1 MIEMMQDLLRLDSPR
16 EMCRE
21 LGLYLG
27 MEQPVPLAALRRA
40 QQDDRFALHLV
51 MSRGSRDFVQL
62 HLDDPRNAQ
71 YAGEEVDDEPR
82 AEGEAERRE
91 FSNLELMGGMAGAL
105 VRWGRAGFRGLNE
118 TKAAARLEICHSCPH
133 LVEAPDK
140 FVYRVKLVK
149 RSDQRVC
156 NECGCVASA
165 KVRVATERCPIGLWG
180 PAA

>member
-16 EMCRE
+16 EMRRE

-27 MEQPVPLAALRRA
+27 TEQPVSLAVLRRA
-40 QQDDRFALHLV
+40 QRDDRFALHLV
-51 MSRGSRDFVQL
+51 MSRGSRDLVQL

-71 YAGEEVDDEPR
+71 YAGGDDDEPR
-82 AEGEAERRE
+82 AEGEAETRQ
-91 FSNLELMGGMAGAL
+91 FSNLELVGGAAGAL
-105 VRWGRAGFRGLNE
+105 FRWGRAGFRGLNE
-118 TKAAARLEICHSCPH
+118 TAAAARLEICHGCPH

-140 FVYRVKLVK
+140 FLYKVKLVK
-149 RSDQRVC
+149 KSDQRIC
-156 NECGCVASA
+156 HKCGCVAAA